1 MFCKNCGNELSD
13 DAVFCPKCGSPV
25 KENFDLAQNKSANQK
40 VKKEFKFSKFR
51 LTTDFYLTIIIPILI
66 FILSIALSALGT
78 FVGFKSIIMTIE
90 PFMLI
95 ASFICSLIGFVLAI
109 VSFVNTKNPASLCSI
124 VFVIIVVILFIVSI
138 RLGLKMAEA
147 EGIL

>member
-13 DAVFCPKCGSPV
+13 DAIFCPKCGSPV
-25 KENFDLAQNKSANQK
+25 KENFDLAQNKSANPK
-40 VKKEFKFSKFR
+40 IK
-51 LTTDFYLTIIIPILI
+51 
-66 FILSIALSALGT
+66 
-78 FVGFKSIIMTIE
+78 IE

-124 VFVIIVVILFIVSI
+124 FFVIIVAILLIVSV
-138 RLGLKMAEA
+138 RFGLRIAEA
-147 EGIL
+147 NGIL

>member
-1 MFCKNCGNELSD
+1 MSKCGN
-13 DAVFCPKCGSPV
+13 PV

-51 LTTDFYLTIIIPILI
+51 LTFDFYLTIIIPILI
-66 FILSIALSALGT
+66 FILSIALNALGT
-78 FVGFKSIIMTIE
+78 VVGFKSIIE

-124 VFVIIVVILFIVSI
+124 VFVIIVVILFIVFI